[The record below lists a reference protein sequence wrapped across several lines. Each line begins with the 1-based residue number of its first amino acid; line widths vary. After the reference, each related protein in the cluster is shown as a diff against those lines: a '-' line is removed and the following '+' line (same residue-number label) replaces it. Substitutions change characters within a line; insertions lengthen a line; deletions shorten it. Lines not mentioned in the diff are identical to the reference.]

1 MTERVFLNVKRN
13 PFSVGMYSHRFN
25 IEAEPGHYPPFPPIA
40 SEMPAFSHPGCPV
53 MDRVIDNHSDI
64 PNVSDPQPFT

>member
-1 MTERVFLNVKRN
+1 
-13 PFSVGMYSHRFN
+13 MYSHRFN

-64 PNVSDPQPFT
+64 PNVSAPQPFT